1 MNVDIKHLEVFW
13 VKTLFLF
20 WLVMLSKIHTH
31 THTHMEFG
39 IDIHTTIF
47 KKNSQQGRIAEQR
60 ELYSVFSNNLN
71 RERI

>member
-31 THTHMEFG
+31 THIWSLGLTYTQLYLKK
-39 IDIHTTIF
+39 IANKDILHSKGSFT
-47 KKNSQQGRIAEQR
+47 Q
-60 ELYSVFSNNLN
+60 YSL
-71 RERI
+71 IT